1 MNRIEYDTSKKGL
14 ETVLKNWQIK
24 AMKAIWSNP
33 GGLKSLNVWKKVSE
47 TLEGETISRAS
58 IINFLEEMREM
69 SVLSGVEESGKGGYH
84 WIYSPAMD
92 ETGFKAF
99 IASTLLGRLGSE
111 FPEEM
116 REALKTLNR

>member
-33 GGLKSLNVWKKVSE
+33 GGMKSLNVWNKVSE

-58 IINFLEEMREM
+58 IINFLEVMRAM
-69 SVLSGVEESGKGGYH
+69 GVLSGVEESGKGGYH

-92 ETGFKAF
+92 ESGFKKF
-99 IASTLLGRLGSE
+99 VVDTMISSLLSNYPDATRVAISHL
-111 FPEEM
+111 
-116 REALKTLNR
+116 L